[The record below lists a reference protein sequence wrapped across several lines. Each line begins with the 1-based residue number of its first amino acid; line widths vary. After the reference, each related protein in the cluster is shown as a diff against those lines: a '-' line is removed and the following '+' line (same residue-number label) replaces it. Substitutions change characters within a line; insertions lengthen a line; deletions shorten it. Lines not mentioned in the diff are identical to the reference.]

1 MNKVRKRTA
10 TSLLASSISLALF
23 LSAATTV
30 SSQPIMADA
39 TTTPFVSPIL
49 AAANSQPDDAQF
61 IKVRRRRSE
70 EDSLRFTF
78 QHHLDRNGCC
88 VKLPQETVVI
98 SPEKIATNPLFFFEL
113 FKQKFSQLAM
123 LRKPVQASTVIELL
137 LPERV
142 AEDLGKLPALF
153 METDIDQYGIIGNS
167 DLVWFPYQH
176 EIKQGRD
183 NTIFYSKGLKGQFTF
198 NSAVESLTTQL
209 SLLGF
214 TATETSGK
222 GGVSLGETTF
232 RGTFYADLMPS
243 QMSLNVPT
251 FKFFIHKRHDNGEV
265 NLQDLVFNVDV
276 AKASNGLKLVE
287 VDVQVGHFDFRDK
300 DSKFS
305 LDNLAVKNDID
316 EQDDVI
322 NNTIQ
327 AQIGKLRL
335 PEAITSGEKFE
346 LSYAGQ
352 IAFRRLDA
360 EALLVLHTMGDQ
372 LYQQQ
377 NHPTRQMRKIKKKFM
392 EVLPQL
398 LAKSPEIA
406 LTETLETSKG
416 NLQGRVSVSI
426 DGEKVTSL
434 TSLENPLALIPALQ
448 AQVEISI
455 DKTLLEQ
462 TLTMLRNQSPKE
474 VGMIQE
480 LIPMFVAQNLLVET
494 DDSYKIAASFENG
507 MLTINGLEIP
517 DPLSFV
523 GGFLGIS
530 SSDGDVEMPPADDE
544 VEMSIPGELYPQPSE
559 APDEIEIGVTEQYAL
574 QPLIETP
581 PVEECSSTCQALF
594 EKCSREAAG
603 GTKQCRQ
610 FLDEG
615 HPISREAGCVPGCT
629 MPAR

>member
-1 MNKVRKRTA
+1 M
-10 TSLLASSISLALF
+10 
-23 LSAATTV
+23 
-30 SSQPIMADA
+30 
-39 TTTPFVSPIL
+39 
-49 AAANSQPDDAQF
+49 
-61 IKVRRRRSE
+61 
-70 EDSLRFTF
+70 
-78 QHHLDRNGCC
+78 
-88 VKLPQETVVI
+88 
-98 SPEKIATNPLFFFEL
+98 
-113 FKQKFSQLAM
+113 
-123 LRKPVQASTVIELL
+123 
-137 LPERV
+137 
-142 AEDLGKLPALF
+142 
-153 METDIDQYGIIGNS
+153 
-167 DLVWFPYQH
+167 
-176 EIKQGRD
+176 
-183 NTIFYSKGLKGQFTF
+183 
-198 NSAVESLTTQL
+198 ESLTTQL

-214 TATETSGK
+214 TATETCGK

-232 RGTFYADLMPS
+232 SGTFDADFMPS

-251 FKFFIHKRHDNGEV
+251 FKFFIRKRHDNGEF

-300 DSKFS
+300 GSKFS
-305 LDNLAVKNDID
+305 LDNLAVTNNIE
-316 EQDDVI
+316 EQGDVI
-322 NNTIQ
+322 NNTVQ
-327 AQIGKLRL
+327 VQIRNLRL
-335 PEAITSGEKFE
+335 PKAITSGEAFE

-352 IAFRRLDA
+352 IALRRLDA

-377 NHPTRQMRKIKKKFM
+377 NHPTRHMRKIRKKFM

-448 AQVEISI
+448 AQAEISI

-507 MLTINGLEIP
+507 MLTLNGLEIP

-544 VEMSIPGELYPQPSE
+544 VEMSIPGELYPQPPSE
-559 APDEIEIGVTEQYAL
+559 TPDEIEIGVTEQDAL

-629 MPAR
+629 IPADEPR